1 MKLLANRLM
10 NMFLVSLLFLGA
22 GQVLANPASTPDQ
35 IPGTTKVT
43 AEDLISLVEK
53 HDNLVI
59 IDARKAE
66 DYAGGFVEGAISLP
80 DTTTNPES
88 LAKVISAKDIPV
100 LFYCNGEK
108 CGRSVKACKIAV
120 ADGYKTVYWYRGG
133 WDDWVAKGLPVAN

>member
-1 MKLLANRLM
+1 MKLYVNRLLGTL
-10 NMFLVSLLFLGA
+10 FVSMLLLGA
-22 GQVLANPASTPDQ
+22 GQVLASSGETPDQ

-66 DYAGGFVEGAISLP
+66 DYQGGFVEGAISLP
-80 DTTTNPES
+80 DTVTNPES
-88 LAKVISAKDIPV
+88 LAKVVPGKDTPV
-100 LFYCNGEK
+100 LFYCNGKK
-108 CGRSVKACKIAV
+108 CGRSVKSCKTAV

-133 WDDWVAKGLPVAN
+133 WDDWVAKGLPVAH